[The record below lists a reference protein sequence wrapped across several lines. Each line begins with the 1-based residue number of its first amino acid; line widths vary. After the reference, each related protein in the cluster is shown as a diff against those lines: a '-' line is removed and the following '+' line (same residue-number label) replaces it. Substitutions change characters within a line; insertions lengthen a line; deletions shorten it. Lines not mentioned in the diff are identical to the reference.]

1 MEGWGK
7 VNEQATAILT
17 TENLTKRFG
26 GLTANNDLTLEI
38 PGGRTTGLIGPNGSG
53 KTTFINL
60 VTGVYSL
67 TSGTIRLEGKII
79 SGRNSHEIAAMGV
92 ARTYQQIRL
101 FNQLTVLENVMTARH
116 VRFRTNLLDVFF
128 GTKKLTGEEKAQ
140 REKAMEMLEI
150 VGLADKA
157 EEMPKNLPYGFRRNL
172 EIARALALEPKLLL
186 LDEPAAGMNRDEFM
200 AVTDLI
206 MRLRERGLSIL
217 LVEHTMEFVETVVDK
232 VIVLNFGQKLAEG
245 TFKEIENNPLVI
257 EAYLGSKEEL

>member
-1 MEGWGK
+1 M
-7 VNEQATAILT
+7 AILT

-26 GLTANNDLTLEI
+26 GLIANNDLTLTI
-38 PGGRTTGLIGPNGSG
+38 PKGQVTGLIGPNGSG

-60 VTGVYSL
+60 ITGVYSL
-67 TSGTIRLEGKII
+67 TSGIVRFEGKDI
-79 SGRNSHEIAAMGV
+79 SGRPSHEIAALGI
-92 ARTYQQIRL
+92 ARTYQQIRV
-101 FNQLTVLENVMTARH
+101 FNQLTTLENVMAARH
-116 VRFRTNLLDVFF
+116 IQFSANLLDVIW
-128 GTKKLTGEEKAQ
+128 GSKRLAREEKAQ
-140 REKAMEMLEI
+140 YDKAMELLEI

-157 EEMPKNLPYGFRRNL
+157 DEMPKNLPYGFRRNL

-206 MRLRERGLSIL
+206 LKLRDGGLSIL

-245 TFKEIENNPLVI
+245 TFKAIENDPRVI
-257 EAYLGSKEEL
+257 EAYLGSKEGL